1 MPREPQNIGEVL
13 AGSAG
18 EALEQLGQLY
28 PQYQAGK
35 RQALLNAFSMQ
46 LKLEAAE
53 SDRQVGR
60 SRMAHLA
67 ALTRLADLKGEEA
80 ALKMANF
87 LPEIRELEEKS
98 RIKREELE
106 YSMGVA
112 REAISA
118 PGEPGEG
125 VVIPAGVKVWERP
138 TPEVTPGEKGI
149 AAAET
154 EAAKFRRLQEIGVP
168 TGKPKTLSAKDQIYK
183 DYLSKKYEP
192 AEAARLFADYINPE
206 SGPEEKRE
214 YYRIMRAQIGS
225 PFSRFDVRT
234 TEGIASLEQL
244 GKRLSLWLPEANAP
258 VRLVLEGLIRKL
270 EAGEIDQTQY
280 DDAIRQ
286 INASLGV
293 ENVEQI
299 FGR

>member
-87 LPEIRELEEKS
+87 LPGIEKLELETKQKKELLDYS
-98 RIKREELE
+98 IKT
-106 YSMGVA
+106 A
-112 REAISA
+112 TEAVSA

-125 VVIPAGVKVWERP
+125 VVIPSGVKIWERP
-138 TPEVTPGEKGI
+138 TPEVTPEETGI

-168 TGKPKTLSAKDQIYK
+168 TGRPKTLSAKDQWYK
-183 DYLSKKYEP
+183 SYLEREYSPE
-192 AEAARLFADYINPE
+192 EAAERFASFIDPE
-206 SGPEEKRE
+206 TGPEEKRE
-214 YYRIMRAQIGS
+214 YYRILRSQVGGAFFNVKDPEALTSAQQFAAKS
-225 PFSRFDVRT
+225 
-234 TEGIASLEQL
+234 
-244 GKRLSLWLPEANAP
+244 SLWLPEANAP
-258 VRLVLEGLIRKL
+258 LRDVLEGLRRRL
-270 EAGEIDQTQY
+270 EAGKIDQTQY